1 MVFFRVTQ
9 NINIKTTDGT
19 IINYYKLK
27 IPINLEN
34 ETVYITTYDD
44 FIDIQEVF
52 ARVDEKN
59 YQVKTLFEANITGI
73 NFFPKQIGVLNTNE
87 LIKREEL
94 KQIDFLEFQNVDIFE
109 QLKDLNKDEISIA
122 IIGGLGKSISDII
135 SSCTALRIL
144 HTKLKRKYKS
154 VKLDIYINAS
164 NNSYYS
170 RDKDIYLMQDFI
182 NSVAPLSL
190 SLKKLSEY
198 DCFIDNSINLSEVYK
213 ELNIV
218 DAWLLKFGIDYKK
231 IPNNEKY
238 NFLNISKYTPQSS
251 LQTKIKEA
259 KLKGKLLLF
268 HPYSANINK
277 SIPQQIAVDFL
288 KELLLKLDNY
298 VVISAL
304 QIDNKIKDDNFI
316 DLSKES
322 KSINDFVY
330 IVSSADKI
338 ISADTSIYHISDAF
352 MIPTITFFVEENFD
366 KKVKYYTYTKPIF
379 IKDVSKNLS
388 KFIYENDSLTFYKFD
403 SWKKV
408 KIDKIIKLL
417 DSF

>member
-1 MVFFRVTQ
+1 M
-9 NINIKTTDGT
+9 
-19 IINYYKLK
+19 
-27 IPINLEN
+27 
-34 ETVYITTYDD
+34 
-44 FIDIQEVF
+44 
-52 ARVDEKN
+52 
-59 YQVKTLFEANITGI
+59 
-73 NFFPKQIGVLNTNE
+73 
-87 LIKREEL
+87 
-94 KQIDFLEFQNVDIFE
+94 
-109 QLKDLNKDEISIA
+109 
-122 IIGGLGKSISDII
+122 
-135 SSCTALRIL
+135 
-144 HTKLKRKYKS
+144 
-154 VKLDIYINAS
+154 
-164 NNSYYS
+164 
-170 RDKDIYLMQDFI
+170 
-182 NSVAPLSL
+182 
-190 SLKKLSEY
+190 
-198 DCFIDNSINLSEVYK
+198 
-213 ELNIV
+213 
-218 DAWLLKFGIDYKK
+218 
-231 IPNNEKY
+231 
-238 NFLNISKYTPQSS
+238 
-251 LQTKIKEA
+251 
-259 KLKGKLLLF
+259 
-268 HPYSANINK
+268 
-277 SIPQQIAVDFL
+277 